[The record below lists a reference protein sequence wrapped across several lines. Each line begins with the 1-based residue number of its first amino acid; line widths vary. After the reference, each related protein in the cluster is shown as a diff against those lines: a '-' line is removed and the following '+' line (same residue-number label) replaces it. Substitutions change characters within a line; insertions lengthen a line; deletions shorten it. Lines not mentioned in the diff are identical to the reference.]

1 MPMFPLGSVLVPG
14 GILPLHVF
22 EPRYRQMVIDCLR
35 EDGEPEFGQALI
47 THGSEAGG
55 GDDRATVGT
64 IARMLQV
71 DALDDGRYAL
81 VAVGTRRIAVNAW
94 LPDDPYP
101 IADVDDWPD
110 DDPDAAGLDEV
121 VRVAHDR
128 VKQTLALAA
137 EVDGHV
143 IDVTDVAVS
152 DDPLVASY
160 HLAAIAP
167 IGPADRYRLLCAAG
181 PMERMRVLDDVLDD
195 VDAMLKFR
203 LS

>member
-14 GILPLHVF
+14 GLLPLHVF

-35 EDGEPEFGQALI
+35 EDGEPEFGQTLI
-47 THGSEAGG
+47 THGWEAGG
-55 GDDRATVGT
+55 GDERAMVGT
-64 IARMLQV
+64 IAQMLRV

-81 VAVGTRRIAVNAW
+81 IAVGTRRIVVNGW

-110 DDPDAAGLDEV
+110 VDPDAPGLAAS
-121 VRVAHDR
+121 VRLAHER
-128 VKQTLALAA
+128 VKVTMAMAA
-137 EVDGHV
+137 EVDGQPA
-143 IDVTDVAVS
+143 DTSDTDVS

-160 HLAAIAP
+160 HLAALAP
-167 IGPADRYRLLCAAG
+167 IGPADRYRLLAAPG
-181 PMERMRVLDDVLDD
+181 PTERLRLLDEVLDD